1 MALKITDPHSFLH
14 NLVSRKGKSDLY
26 GVTLTAVSV
35 VADAHIDYEY
45 EVNKTSVEKDLKS
58 LFSREKGDWDS
69 LLVETRM
76 NKLEMV
82 FPISFIHGT
91 EPITVYFISE
101 DHDMSCMVFI
111 PTLNVDEFKYEV
123 VFYTALL
130 NEVAAFAGKTPTTVR
145 FTLGSASIEWDDLV
159 EQGNVQEVT
168 VGY

>member
-45 EVNKTSVEKDLKS
+45 EVDKVSIEKDLKS
-58 LFSREKGDWDS
+58 LLTREKGDWDS

-111 PTLNVDEFKYEV
+111 PTLSVDEFKYEV

-130 NEVAAFAGKTPTTVR
+130 KEVAAFAGKTPTIVR
-145 FTLGSASIEWDDLV
+145 FTLGSASVEWDDLV
-159 EQGNVQEVT
+159 ERGNVQEVT

>member
-1 MALKITDPHSFLH
+1 MAIKISDPYTFLH

-35 VADAHIDYEY
+35 IADTHIDYEY
-45 EVNKTSVEKDLKS
+45 EVSKTDIERDLKS
-58 LFSREKGDWDS
+58 LFSRERGDWDS

-76 NKLEMV
+76 NRQEMV

-111 PTLNVDEFKYEV
+111 PTLSVEEFKYEV
-123 VFYTALL
+123 VFYIELL
-130 NEVAAFAGKTPTTVR
+130 KEVAAFAGKTPTTVR
-145 FTLGSASIEWDDLV
+145 FTLGSASVEWDDLV
-159 EQGNVQEVT
+159 ERGDVQEVT
-168 VGY
+168 VGF